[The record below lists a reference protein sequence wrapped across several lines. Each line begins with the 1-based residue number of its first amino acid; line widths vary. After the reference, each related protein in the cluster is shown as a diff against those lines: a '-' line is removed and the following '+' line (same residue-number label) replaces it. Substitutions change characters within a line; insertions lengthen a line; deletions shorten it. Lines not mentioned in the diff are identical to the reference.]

1 MTSNDDK
8 IIIGKAVETLQN
20 LVADLEL
27 QIGEEGGSFSCAL
40 DATQQTLKDAVQRLE
55 TIKAG

>member
-27 QIGEEGGSFSCAL
+27 QIGRRRFLLMRA
-40 DATQQTLKDAVQRLE
+40 
-55 TIKAG
+55 